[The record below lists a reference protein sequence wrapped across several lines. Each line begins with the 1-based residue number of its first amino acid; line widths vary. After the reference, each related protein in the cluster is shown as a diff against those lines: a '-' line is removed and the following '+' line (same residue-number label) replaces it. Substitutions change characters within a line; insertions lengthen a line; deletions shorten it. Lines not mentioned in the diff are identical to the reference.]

1 MTSGTRRFVMMAVAI
16 VAAVP
21 ASYWFFLRGS
31 EAVVVTPPLAVLATS
46 PDAGALLPVELRLGS
61 ISGHVQVR
69 HGDAGWQDADGG
81 EVLATN
87 DGVRTDDGSYALLIG
102 GEFWDVKMESGT
114 EVSLGELSASISRLL
129 LESGMAHADVHSG
142 QHHTFEVRAA
152 GSDAIA
158 STDGGTF
165 TMATNGQGTVAVAT
179 ENGEVVFSAAGR
191 VVLVRTGQRSLSNP
205 GQPPQPPTPI
215 PNSVLLKVN
224 FPVKKTINTPKIM
237 IVGNAEPGSLVEVL
251 GHSSVTDEV
260 GHFAVPIGLKE
271 GRNSITVKAQ
281 SAGGARSTTSRTV
294 ELDTTVSGP
303 VIDPKSLWK

>member
-1 MTSGTRRFVMMAVAI
+1 MTSGTRRFVLLAVAI
-16 VAAVP
+16 AAVVP
-21 ASYWFFLRGS
+21 ASYWVFLRAP
-31 EAVVVTPPLAVLATS
+31 EVVPPPTMVVPTV
-46 PDAGALLPVELRLGS
+46 PDAGLLLAPVELRLGA
-61 ISGHVQVR
+61 ISGHVQLR

-81 EVLATN
+81 EALATN

-102 GEFWDVKMESGT
+102 GEYWDVKMESGT

-129 LESGMAHADVHSG
+129 LESGMAHAEVHS
-142 QHHTFEVRAA
+142 QARHTFEVRAA

-165 TMATNGQGTVAVAT
+165 TMATNGKGTVAVAT

-191 VVLVRTGQRSLSNP
+191 VVLVRTGQRSVSNP

-215 PNSVLLKVN
+215 PNSLLLKVS
-224 FPVKKTINTPKIM
+224 FPAKKTINTPKIV
-237 IVGNAEPGSLVEVL
+237 IVGTAEPGSLVEVM

-260 GHFAVPIGLKE
+260 GRFAVPIGLKE
-271 GRNSITVKAQ
+271 GRNTITVKAQ
-281 SAGGARSTTSRTV
+281 SAGGQRTTSSRAV
-294 ELDTTVSGP
+294 ELDTTVTGP